1 LRLAPGGDE
10 HLRQTRHPV
19 ISKHHASSCRQD
31 LLERCKPS
39 PTGTSEKQPG
49 SPLRNQPQRWVK
61 SDASA
66 RMSPLRS
73 KRRYQMS
80 RDWLEEHQI
89 AFYFAAVVAA
99 AIAGLSSAQFTG

>member
-1 LRLAPGGDE
+1 
-10 HLRQTRHPV
+10 
-19 ISKHHASSCRQD
+19 
-31 LLERCKPS
+31 LERCKPS

>member
-1 LRLAPGGDE
+1 M
-10 HLRQTRHPV
+10 
-19 ISKHHASSCRQD
+19 
-31 LLERCKPS
+31 LERCKPP

-61 SDASA
+61 FDASA
-66 RMSPLRS
+66 RMSPLRN

-99 AIAGLSSAQFTG
+99 AIAGLSSAQFTGLTAMAITPAIAVLMYAM